1 MAYLTQLDAQLL
13 LFIHDALHHEP
24 LHNFWAGIS
33 FLGDLGWFWIFTAAV
48 LIINPKTRSA
58 GIAAAAALLLST
70 FVSNVILKNAVMR
83 PRPFEVLTQ
92 LIPLA
97 EASGYSFPSGHT
109 TAAFASAFV
118 YWRLLPKYFSGF
130 IMALA
135 MLVAFSRLYLGVHYP
150 LDIIGGIVTAYFG
163 STVVLK
169 ILPRFKQN

>member
-48 LIINPKTRSA
+48 LIINPKTRSV

-83 PRPFEVLTQ
+83 PRLFLPQRAYHSGVCQRFCVLAAAAQ
-92 LIPLA
+92 IFQRLYYGACRAGCVFAPIPWRALSA
-97 EASGYSFPSGHT
+97 GYYRRHR
-109 TAAFASAFV
+109 
-118 YWRLLPKYFSGF
+118 YRLLWQHGCVKRPA
-130 IMALA
+130 AL
-135 MLVAFSRLYLGVHYP
+135 
-150 LDIIGGIVTAYFG
+150 
-163 STVVLK
+163 
-169 ILPRFKQN
+169 